1 MIYAPAQLHNF
12 SITLLYH
19 LGEKSLRSTTDLLDS
34 LVCSLHVVGGQAIAD
49 ESVDITIWHHLTI
62 DSFLEA
68 FLQVIFKSLE
78 LLQVETVLIEF
89 STIHTVVRA
98 AHKRR

>member
-1 MIYAPAQLHNF
+1 MVYAPTQLHYF
-12 SITLLYH
+12 SITLLCH
-19 LGEKSLRSTTDLLDS
+19 LGEKSLSRTADLLDS
-34 LVCSLHVVGGQAIAD
+34 LVCSLYVVGGQAIAD
-49 ESVDITIWHHLTI
+49 ESVDITVWHHLTI

-68 FLQVIFKSLE
+68 FLQVIFESLE

-89 STIHTVVRA
+89 STIHTVVGA